1 MIWKIYQCDLFCKF
15 TKTNNMKILNFVIL
29 AILTVINCSFNVNN
43 SSEKVNLFTTC
54 SIVCSYKP
62 IVSNLSAVGFSNSID
77 EDNAVN
83 VSTSTGYVAVIEHNN
98 NEDLQVYVSILG
110 THPAGTVKFIRE
122 GVLIYSQYVSANTNF
137 SRVQNYSNVLCTES
151 FDVRWE

>member
-1 MIWKIYQCDLFCKF
+1 
-15 TKTNNMKILNFVIL
+15 MKILNGL
-29 AILTVINCSFNVNN
+29 ILTFLIVINCSFKVNN
-43 SSEKVNLFTTC
+43 RSEKLNLFTTC

-62 IVSNLSAVGFSNSID
+62 VVSNLSAVGFSNSLD

-83 VSTSTGYVAVIEHNN
+83 VSTSTGYVAAIEHNN
-98 NEDLQVYVSILG
+98 NEDIQVYVSILG

-137 SRVQNYSNVLCTES
+137 SRIQNFSNVLCTEF